1 MNKIAPPTP
10 PAVGLNVVVGEVRSS
25 EDEHGVQHLIPSK
38 RDELR
43 EDELHT
49 FAGGL
54 HRHQRQSMN
63 MSFHEATVC
72 VTFDGNASQRKVVIY
87 NLVGLVLVLMQVF
100 VAVAVS
106 IGASAATCSL
116 NRHCF
121 GARVCA
127 HDTSSRGTSCVNC
140 GDGPAAR
147 AIAARGYRNQTRPGI
162 GFECP
167 VTDELCAQCYD
178 HAAGSFSN
186 YTYTD
191 EIADNVT
198 AMQHKDWL
206 AMLLCSVILGLR
218 MSSEISCVI
227 RCEILRKRFGC
238 CGQRPHAQLWLWV
251 QLCTGILRRSAVV
264 PVVCSAAY
272 TLIAYRGGDALSI
285 CLNTL
290 ALSFLFKSDNLLYKY
305 AVSDSE
311 RAAAIRSILALDNA
325 AADDAEAGKGHA
337 EADDLE
343 AVIAW
348 VKLASTIF
356 VPVTMLFVLVVSL
369 RAQNFFFHTYDGGNV
384 IFLAYLALP
393 LGESQHKARAAESGR
408 FWSMMRFMGHTM
420 FGFSVATCVHLFL

>member
-1 MNKIAPPTP
+1 MPVGMNKIASQS
-10 PAVGLNVVVGEVRSS
+10 AAGSNLVVGEEMSS
-25 EDEHGVQHLIPSK
+25 KDIPVK
-38 RDELR
+38 REDELR

-49 FAGGL
+49 VAPGL
-54 HRHQRQSMN
+54 HRHQRQSLD

-72 VTFDGNASQRKVVIY
+72 VTFDGNASQRKVVTY
-87 NLVGLVLVLMQVF
+87 NLVGLLLVVMQVF

-147 AIAARGYRNQTRPGI
+147 AIAARGYRNKTRSGL

-167 VTDELCAQCYD
+167 ATDELCAKCYV
-178 HAAGSFSN
+178 HAAGFFSN

-218 MSSEISCVI
+218 MSSEISSVI
-227 RCEILRKRFGC
+227 RCESLSKRFES

-290 ALSFLFKSDNLLYKY
+290 ALSFLFKSDILLYKY
-305 AVSDSE
+305 AASDSDH
-311 RAAAIRSILALDNA
+311 AAAKRSILALDNA
-325 AADDAEAGKGHA
+325 ATDDTEAGKGHA

-343 AVIAW
+343 AMIAW
-348 VKLASTIF
+348 VKLAATIF
-356 VPVTMLFVLVVSL
+356 VPVMMLFVLVVSL
-369 RAQNFFFHTYDGGNV
+369 RAKEFFFHTYDGGHC
-384 IFLAYLALP
+384 ILMAYLALP
-393 LGESQHKARAAESGR
+393 LGESQLKARTAECGR
-408 FWSMMRFMGHTM
+408 LRSMMRFIGNAM
-420 FGFSVATCVHLFL
+420 FGYAVAYCIHSFL

>member
-1 MNKIAPPTP
+1 
-10 PAVGLNVVVGEVRSS
+10 
-25 EDEHGVQHLIPSK
+25 
-38 RDELR
+38 
-43 EDELHT
+43 
-49 FAGGL
+49 
-54 HRHQRQSMN
+54 
-63 MSFHEATVC
+63 
-72 VTFDGNASQRKVVIY
+72 
-87 NLVGLVLVLMQVF
+87 
-100 VAVAVS
+100 
-106 IGASAATCSL
+106 
-116 NRHCF
+116 
-121 GARVCA
+121 
-127 HDTSSRGTSCVNC
+127 
-140 GDGPAAR
+140 
-147 AIAARGYRNQTRPGI
+147 
-162 GFECP
+162 
-167 VTDELCAQCYD
+167 
-178 HAAGSFSN
+178 
-186 YTYTD
+186 
-191 EIADNVT
+191 
-198 AMQHKDWL
+198 
-206 AMLLCSVILGLR
+206 
-218 MSSEISCVI
+218 
-227 RCEILRKRFGC
+227 
-238 CGQRPHAQLWLWV
+238 
-251 QLCTGILRRSAVV
+251 VV

>member
-87 NLVGLVLVLMQVF
+87 NLVGLVLVVMQVF

-127 HDTSSRGTSCVNC
+127 HDTIHNPRGTSCVNC

-147 AIAARGYRNQTRPGI
+147 AIAARGYRNQTRPG
-162 GFECP
+162 
-167 VTDELCAQCYD
+167 TLDD
-178 HAAGSFSN
+178 
-186 YTYTD
+186 
-191 EIADNVT
+191 
-198 AMQHKDWL
+198 
-206 AMLLCSVILGLR
+206 R
-218 MSSEISCVI
+218 
-227 RCEILRKRFGC
+227 
-238 CGQRPHAQLWLWV
+238 
-251 QLCTGILRRSAVV
+251 RRSKT
-264 PVVCSAAY
+264 P
-272 TLIAYRGGDALSI
+272 
-285 CLNTL
+285 
-290 ALSFLFKSDNLLYKY
+290 
-305 AVSDSE
+305 
-311 RAAAIRSILALDNA
+311 
-325 AADDAEAGKGHA
+325 
-337 EADDLE
+337 
-343 AVIAW
+343 
-348 VKLASTIF
+348 
-356 VPVTMLFVLVVSL
+356 
-369 RAQNFFFHTYDGGNV
+369 
-384 IFLAYLALP
+384 
-393 LGESQHKARAAESGR
+393 SQ
-408 FWSMMRFMGHTM
+408 
-420 FGFSVATCVHLFL
+420 